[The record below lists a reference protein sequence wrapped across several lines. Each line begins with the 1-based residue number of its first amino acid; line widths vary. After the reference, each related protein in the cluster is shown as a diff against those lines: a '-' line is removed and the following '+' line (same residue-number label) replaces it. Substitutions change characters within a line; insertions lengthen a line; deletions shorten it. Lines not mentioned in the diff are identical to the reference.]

1 MASVPVNPLAPLED
15 LAYFFGMRSSTIP
28 GFATDEGMDKF
39 KREKIWSDL
48 NEQVLSLL
56 QRSTG
61 GGALASTI
69 IASLTE
75 LYDGA
80 DPADQELLKQAI
92 GVCAQDAG
100 DFATPQTPK
109 DMLGLPEAGTP
120 EGGKELPNLVAF
132 QIFPTELAFSSRD
145 DQTLDIFFNAI
156 PNIEWSRCV
165 PYFDLLVISSGKPV
179 GTDGIPLTMSQH
191 LFLSPNA
198 ALNEND
204 AMLANALPEGIEAG
218 VGEEGERVAT
228 VTAAGME
235 LFTSPQTLVNA
246 DEEYFEPPSG
256 GEDDRPGLAIL
267 DKFRPFMSLKSFN
280 VSVAPSYGMSA
291 YKTAKIA
298 LTLHDRSRLAQIA
311 PLVRPDMYGSTE
323 LRVEYGWSHPDALN
337 SPGSNPIG
345 EFLNGL
351 RCKEKYRITNS
362 SFTFTEDGQVEVS
375 INLAMKGSTE
385 LLTESTTN
393 GEGSA
398 SLVDE
403 LKKLTEE
410 LSSLTKELEGAGSVL
425 EDVSGRTALKAGS
438 SASSAL
444 RVDQET
450 KNEIAAFITE
460 NKKGGAGAG
469 LKAVADKLQELFGAD
484 GKSGKLD
491 AISKAA
497 MTAWEAKTT
506 LLSSRDD
513 AFAAPFPNAA
523 GDGNSGTGPAIGAT
537 ELGKTKDDYVSLG
550 KILMTVVGK
559 SLQMSNQFDEV
570 QFIFYSFNSLAG
582 FVRHHNIA
590 QFPIKMSRFQEQY
603 KAKFA
608 PTLSTSLQGFIGF
621 LNSEFIQRESSEA
634 YGFQGELYTQVT
646 TGDDKGKWVIKE
658 DLQKDPS
665 DLKGTKQTIL
675 AGAYPE
681 GEPVQFRKP
690 QLQMAFECVPV
701 AAPDEENSELT
712 VTKETKTVLRVFV
725 YDKAATAF
733 DPQVTLLSSLSQQNY
748 GIVSA
753 NAGTEKNGDGAKFG
767 NQEYTAGHGARL
779 AKIHG
784 EFEDEGIITLFP
796 KVIVKGDG
804 ITTIENVVVVNAKG
818 GRLKEFLRKTAPS
831 CIIGSTGN
839 PVNSANLSSMNDPM
853 LASIRIAAATSANK
867 GGIAGDADE
876 GFPTFIQP
884 TQLTVDM
891 FGMPLLAY
899 GSNVFF
905 DFNTSTSVDNFYVC
919 TGVDHSFTPGQFKTT
934 AKFTQIDGF
943 EKFRSAETDVKR
955 QLAMAALQMKTSD
968 EREAGVEAGTIEV
981 DIT

>member
-15 LAYFFGMRSSTIP
+15 LAYFFGMRSSTLP
-28 GFATDEGMDKF
+28 GFATDEGVDKF

-61 GGALASTI
+61 GGALSSTI
-69 IASLTE
+69 IASLNE
-75 LYDGA
+75 LYAGA
-80 DPADQELLKQAI
+80 EPADQLLLKQAI
-92 GVCAQDAG
+92 GVCAQEAG
-100 DFATPQTPK
+100 DFATPKTPQE
-109 DMLGLPEAGTP
+109 MLGLEEPGTA

-179 GTDGIPLTMSQH
+179 GTDGTPLTMSQH
-191 LFLSPNA
+191 LFLSPNN

-218 VGEEGERVAT
+218 ENEAGERVAT
-228 VTAAGME
+228 VTTSGME

-256 GEDDRPGLAIL
+256 DEDVRPGLAIL

-280 VSVAPSYGMSA
+280 VSVAPSFGMEA

-298 LTLHDRSRLAQIA
+298 LTLHDRSRLSQIA

-323 LRVEYGWSHPDALN
+323 LRIEYGWSHPDALN

-362 SFTFTEDGQVEVS
+362 SFTFTQDGQAEVD

-385 LLTESTTN
+385 LFTESTTN

-398 SLVDE
+398 DLVDE

-410 LSSLTKELEGAGSVL
+410 LAALTKEVDGAGSVL
-425 EDVSGRTALKAGS
+425 EDVSGRTSLKAGS
-438 SASSAL
+438 SASSTG
-444 RVDQET
+444 RVDQKT
-450 KNEIAAFITE
+450 KDDIAQFIQDTRTV
-460 NKKGGAGAG
+460 GAGAG
-469 LKAVADKLQELFGAD
+469 LMATAVKLQELFGTD
-484 GKSGKLD
+484 TKPGKLTEAAQSAMD
-491 AISKAA
+491 AWGKK
-497 MTAWEAKTT
+497 MTI
-506 LLSSRDD
+506 LSDRVD

-523 GDGNSGTGPAIGAT
+523 GESSPDTVTGAT
-537 ELGKTKDDYVSLG
+537 AEGTTQSDYVSLG

-582 FVRHHNIA
+582 YVRHHNIA
-590 QFPIKMSRFQEQY
+590 QFPIKVSTFKEKYQT
-603 KAKFA
+603 KFE
-608 PTLSTSLQGFIGF
+608 PTMSTSLQGFFGF
-621 LNSEFIQRESSEA
+621 LNSEFIQLESSDA
-634 YGFQGELYTQVT
+634 YGFGSLYTTEIVDGVKTQVVSKT
-646 TGDDKGKWVIKE
+646 HQE
-658 DLQKDPS
+658 NPS
-665 DLKGTKQTIL
+665 DLKNAKTTIL
-675 AGAYPE
+675 EGAYPE
-681 GEPVQFRKP
+681 GEPAQFRKP

-701 AAPDEENSELT
+701 AAPDTENTELT
-712 VTKETKTVLRVFV
+712 VTNETKTVLRVFV
-725 YDKAATAF
+725 YDKAASAF
-733 DPQVTLLSSLSQQNY
+733 DPQVMLLSSLSQQNF
-748 GIVSA
+748 GVVSA
-753 NAGTEKNGDGAKFG
+753 NAGVEKNGEGTTYG
-767 NQEYTAGHGARL
+767 NQEFTAAHGPRL
-779 AKIHG
+779 AKIYG
-784 EFEDEGIITLFP
+784 EFEEEGIISKLASV
-796 KVIVKGDG
+796 KVSGPDG
-804 ITTIENVVVVNAKG
+804 VTTIDNVVVVNAKG
-818 GRLKEFLRKTAPS
+818 GKLKEFLRKTAPS

-839 PVNSANLSSMNDPM
+839 PVNSANLSSMNDPV
-853 LASIRIAAATSANK
+853 LASIRIASATSANK
-867 GGIAGDADE
+867 GAIAGDADE

-899 GSNVFF
+899 ASNVFF
-905 DFNTSTSVDNFYVC
+905 DFNTNTSVDNFYVC
-919 TGVDHSFTPGQFKTT
+919 TGVDHSFAPGEFKTS
-934 AKFTQIDGF
+934 AKFTQVDSF
-943 EKFRSAETDVKR
+943 EKFRSAATDIKR
-955 QLAMAALQMKTSD
+955 QLAMTALGLSTPEELEAA
-968 EREAGVEAGTIEV
+968 VEGGG
-981 DIT
+981 ITVSII